1 MGKYDTSDLYRRQ
14 HSGDVGHAVLGSS
27 VKSTKQRRRAFL
39 VPVVVLVLGI
49 LLGIWG
55 PLPGLG
61 IVLTIGG
68 VMGLVMTAG
77 LMLTDGFS

>member
-1 MGKYDTSDLYRRQ
+1 MQYDTSDLHARQ

-27 VKSTKQRRRAFL
+27 AKSTKKRSRAFL
-39 VPVVVLVLGI
+39 VPLVVLVLGI
-49 LLGIWG
+49 LLGMWG

-61 IVLTIGG
+61 MVLTIGG

-77 LMLTDGFS
+77 LLLTDGLS

>member
-1 MGKYDTSDLYRRQ
+1 MGQYDTGDLYRRQ

-27 VKSTKQRRRAFL
+27 AKSTKRRRRAFL
-39 VPVVVLVLGI
+39 VPLMVLVLGI
-49 LLGIWG
+49 LLGMWG

-61 IVLTIGG
+61 MVLTIGG

-77 LMLTDGFS
+77 LLLTDGLS